1 LQEVFTPC
9 PQTKCTVL
17 GPQLRKGPHHLRVG
31 RAELNLSAQLSL
43 CVIMKV
49 YKTIKVSDL
58 PSQMQAEANINPA
71 VLLALILS
79 SECGPLSIPEE
90 LLDIQ

>member
-1 LQEVFTPC
+1 
-9 PQTKCTVL
+9 
-17 GPQLRKGPHHLRVG
+17 
-31 RAELNLSAQLSL
+31 
-43 CVIMKV
+43 MKV